1 MIQVISVINYSF
13 HMSLPNEVL
22 DFLRSLRDHNINT
35 STLSDED
42 RVMIA
47 KNSGNLTRKESRMT
61 SERWITGLSW
71 QNLIGAIRFTHIS
84 CMQQRLQDTHIKNS
98 VLVF

>member
-1 MIQVISVINYSF
+1 MIQVIFVINYSF

-47 KNSGNLTRKESRMT
+47 KKFREFNEKGISYDLREMDHWVELAKPDWSYTVYTYIMYAAEITRYAYQK
-61 SERWITGLSW
+61 
-71 QNLIGAIRFTHIS
+71 
-84 CMQQRLQDTHIKNS
+84 
-98 VLVF
+98 